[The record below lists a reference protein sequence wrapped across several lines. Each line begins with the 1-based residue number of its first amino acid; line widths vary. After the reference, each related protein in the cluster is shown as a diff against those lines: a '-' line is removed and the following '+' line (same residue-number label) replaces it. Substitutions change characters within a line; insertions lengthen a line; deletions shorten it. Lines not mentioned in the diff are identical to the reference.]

1 MTKSNQIVYT
11 YTERKQ
17 STTNLIEYGAIGITF
32 LLAFFTLKKFL
43 ILVLGVK
50 SIGVIGTI
58 IIGMIS
64 AYAGNK
70 VGQHTVQYI
79 DGKTFYFFKDR
90 LVIVTRD
97 GEFTETFYKD
107 TVTNALAKLKGKEH
121 IVSQQSEIHNTTPT
135 VEVEIIMPNK

>member
-1 MTKSNQIVYT
+1 MTKSNNVVYK
-11 YTERKQ
+11 YEERKQ
-17 STTNLIEYGAIGITF
+17 STTSLIEYGAIGITF

-50 SIGVIGTI
+50 SIGAIGTI

-70 VGQHTVQYI
+70 AGQKTVQYI

-107 TVTNALAKLKGKEH
+107 TVTNALGKLKGKEH
-121 IVSQQSEIHNTTPT
+121 IVSQQSEIINTTPT
-135 VEVEIIMPNK
+135 VEVEIVK